1 MRSTLLRLF
10 ALLALSVCA
19 FAQQVDEAT
28 TLNQKILAA
37 VFAQKWDEAIG
48 LLGQLD
54 KLQPENNGTAYN
66 YACVYSR
73 KGDVDKSVEWLDKS
87 IQWGWGGGK
96 GGIAVEGSQTAVQV
110 WHSEML
116 EKDSDLENLRKDPR
130 FAKLLE
136 RSKALQKRVEEY
148 VAAPALYVP
157 EKLKDAAELP
167 VLLVLHDQGGNKE
180 ATLAAW
186 KGLADELGCALAVPA
201 APYLLREDAARGWG
215 WIDDMRL
222 FVMAARNAD
231 YQKPVHAA
239 LDALRKQKKL
249 AANRI
254 WIAGEGQG
262 ATLALVSALYNSA
275 LLKGAAV
282 LDPDV
287 SPALTGFK
295 VPTAKTNGLRLE
307 ARFDANFW
315 KARAGVESP
324 KKLVEGWTVPG
335 STLELADVKDAA
347 GRHAALLDALRALAK
362 AADAAPN
369 PTPAVAPK

>member
-28 TLNQKILAA
+28 ALNQKILAA
-37 VFAQKWDEAIG
+37 VFAQKWDDAIG

-66 YACVYSR
+66 YCCVYSR
-73 KGDVDKSVEWLDKS
+73 KGDVDKAVEWLDKS

-116 EKDSDLENLRKDPR
+116 EKDTDLDNLRKDPR

-136 RSKALQKRVEEY
+136 RSKALQKRVEDY

-167 VLLVLHDQGGNKE
+167 VLLVLHEQGGNKD

-201 APYLLREDAARGWG
+201 APYLLREDAKRGWG

-222 FVMAARNAD
+222 FVVAARNAD

-249 AANRI
+249 AANRV

-262 ATLALVSALYNSA
+262 ATLALVTALYNSA
-275 LLKGAAV
+275 LLKGVAV

-315 KARAGVESP
+315 KARTGVESP
-324 KKLVEGWTVPG
+324 KKLVEGWAVPG
-335 STLELADVKDAA
+335 STLELAELKDAA